1 MSSQFLTSTPK
12 RHGGYAVLS
21 RKPSEPSTGVA
32 AVCRQIGDKIGSQIS
47 WRDVVFFSLFFS
59 LRGVILISSCRQISR
74 FIVMLSSW
82 SRRLLCFAVLFP
94 SWRHL
99 SLRIVVFFVSS
110 TTV

>member
-1 MSSQFLTSTPK
+1 MVSLTDVS
-12 RHGGYAVLS
+12 AVW
-21 RKPSEPSTGVA
+21 
-32 AVCRQIGDKIGSQIS
+32 RQIGDKIGSQIS

-59 LRGVILISSCRQISR
+59 LRGDILISSCRQGFR

-82 SRRLLCFAVLFP
+82 RRRLFCFAVLFP

-99 SLRIVVFFVSS
+99 SLRVVVFFVSS